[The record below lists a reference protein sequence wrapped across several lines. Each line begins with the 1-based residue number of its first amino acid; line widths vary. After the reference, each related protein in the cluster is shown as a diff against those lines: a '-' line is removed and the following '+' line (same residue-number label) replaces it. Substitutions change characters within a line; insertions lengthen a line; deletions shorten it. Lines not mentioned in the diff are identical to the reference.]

1 MISKKEQL
9 LVEVKMKKAALILI
23 LFFMILSISG
33 CKTEN
38 ETDFSESSKTD
49 TVQTTFTST
58 TSEAKKDTSE
68 TSTHK
73 ALSGLARFL
82 IDISDKYDSSQII
95 LAFPEN
101 SLNINTGKVYAFE
114 MINEQKI
121 ETVLYGAKIVFG
133 RNGLD
138 KEMEGDKKA
147 PSGVFYVPFAFG
159 TDVIGKDL
167 KIEYRIVTEDD
178 YWVDDTGSDD
188 YNTWQTYEG
197 DPKTKWNSFE
207 RLMIE
212 SYRLAFVIDY
222 NSERE
227 KGKGS
232 AIFFHVWKDSETYTS
247 GCTAAEESTV
257 FKLIKWF
264 DIAKKPII
272 VQGTLE
278 FFESEFEIDIIK
290 EIRDAAF

>member
-1 MISKKEQL
+1 MILRKEQL
-9 LVEVKMKKAALILI
+9 LVEVKMKKAVLLSV
-23 LFFMILSISG
+23 LLVMLLSISG
-33 CKTEN
+33 CRTDN
-38 ETDFSESSKTD
+38 EIDFSESSNTD
-49 TVQTTFTST
+49 TQQTTSIVT
-58 TSEAKKDTSE
+58 TSEEKTEPSE
-68 TSTHK
+68 TSTQI
-73 ALSGLARFL
+73 ALTGLLRFL
-82 IDISDKYDSSQII
+82 IDISDKYHTSQII

-101 SLNINTGKVYAFE
+101 SLSINTGKVYAFE
-114 MINEQKI
+114 LIEEHKI
-121 ETVLYGAKIVFG
+121 ETVLYGEKVVFG
-133 RNGLD
+133 KNGLD

-159 TDVIGKDL
+159 TAGIEEEPG
-167 KIEYRIVTEDD
+167 IEYRIVTEND

-212 SYRLAFVIDY
+212 PYRLAFVIDY